1 MELQRSFSPSPGGER
16 ETVRP
21 APGWLDGEVAST
33 LDQILNYRNEGPPF
47 QPFRWEILVRCKGM
61 KTDTPERTPA
71 QLQPQLYSGG
81 RNSELKTLFITHNFS
96 SSRIRTNLRR
106 IKKTL
111 PAHVSGDI
119 E

>member
-1 MELQRSFSPSPGGER
+1 MGDISALQGDENR
-16 ETVRP
+16 
-21 APGWLDGEVAST
+21 
-33 LDQILNYRNEGPPF
+33 Q
-47 QPFRWEILVRCKGM
+47 
-61 KTDTPERTPA
+61 TPECTPA
-71 QLQPQLYSGG
+71 QLQPQLYGGG

-119 E
+119 ECDSLNNKVK